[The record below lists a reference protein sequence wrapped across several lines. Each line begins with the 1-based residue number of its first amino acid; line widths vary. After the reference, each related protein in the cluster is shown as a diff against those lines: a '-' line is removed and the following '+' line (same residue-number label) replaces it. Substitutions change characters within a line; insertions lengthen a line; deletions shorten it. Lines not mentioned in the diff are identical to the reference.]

1 MKKRAFKL
9 FHTVVANAL
18 FIASGAAANAQPSR
32 PNIVFILADDL
43 GFTDTAPYGSEI
55 NTPTISALAAKGLRF
70 SNYHMAGS
78 CAPSRAMLLTGVDSH
93 RAGVPNIPE
102 MLPPEQTQYPHYR
115 GVLGRNVVTIAT
127 LLQDQGY
134 HTYIA
139 GKWHLGMT
147 PDLLPSA
154 RGFERSFIMADSGAD
169 NWEQKPY
176 LPIYEQANWFADG
189 KRTTLPDDFYSS
201 RFLIDKTI
209 EFIDSNADDG
219 APFLAYVPFQAVH
232 LPVVPVLCLFSCY

>member
-1 MKKRAFKL
+1 MMEIIPKSLR
-9 FHTVVANAL
+9 TAL
-18 FIASGAAANAQPSR
+18 TGMLLIACGTATNAQSPR

-55 NTPTISALAAKGLRF
+55 NTPTISALASKGLRF
-70 SNYHMAGS
+70 SNYHTAGS

-102 MLPPEQTQYPHYR
+102 MLPPEQTQHPNYR
-115 GVLGRNVVTIAT
+115 GVLGRNVVTVAT

-169 NWEQKPY
+169 NWAPC
-176 LPIYEQANWFADG
+176 DG
-189 KRTTLPDDFYSS
+189 ILD
-201 RFLIDKTI
+201 TI
-209 EFIDSNADDG
+209 NST
-219 APFLAYVPFQAVH
+219 
-232 LPVVPVLCLFSCY
+232 